1 MQNLEEFR
9 AFIEHYKQSPEY
21 HEILG
26 RQDLND
32 TVMNPTNLE
41 NLDNKP
47 LPMSLGLSITQL
59 WEDPGVQQIYGL
71 SHQFQLNETAKYETV
86 NIGSCRPILCTLGN
100 NLFLKPN
107 LLFYLL
113 VFFEKARSF
122 NL

>member
-9 AFIEHYKQSPEY
+9 AFIEHYKRSPEY

-26 RQDLND
+26 RQELND
-32 TVMNPTNLE
+32 TIMNPTNLE
-41 NLDNKP
+41 GLDNTP

-86 NIGSCRPILCTLGN
+86 NIGSCRPPLFTLRH
-100 NLFLKPN
+100 NLFLTCVQI
-107 LLFYLL
+107 FYPPCGFTDL
-113 VFFEKARSF
+113 
-122 NL
+122 